1 MYLSRLLLN
10 PRHRAVQRDLSDL
23 QAMHRTLMAAFPLV
37 QDAAPARAE
46 LGVLYRL
53 ETDPN
58 AGIPAILVQS
68 GTAPQWSAL
77 PSGYLDGATSRQQNP
92 ACKELDPLLAALKPG
107 MSLRFRLRA
116 NPTKKV
122 ATKTGEDGRK
132 RNGTRADLRGE
143 EAQRAWL
150 HRKGEQHGFAILG
163 VRLADE
169 PLQTGQRRGQG
180 EAHRLTVAPVLYNGV
195 LRVTDLTLFQEALGS
210 GIGPGKAYGCGLL
223 SIAPLAQED
232 RV

>member
-1 MYLSRLLLN
+1 VYLSRLLLN
-10 PRHRAVQRDLSDL
+10 PRHHAVQRDVADL
-23 QAMHRTLMAAFPLV
+23 QAMHRTLMAAFPQV
-37 QDAAPARAE
+37 QDAVPARAG

-58 AGIPAILVQS
+58 ASPSILVQS
-68 GTAPQWSAL
+68 GPAPQWKIL
-77 PSGYLDGATSRQQNP
+77 PSGYLSRCIGAGQENP
-92 ACKELDPLLAALKPG
+92 ACKKLDPILAALKPG

-132 RNGTRADLRGE
+132 RNGTRADLRDE

-150 HRKGEQHGFAILG
+150 HRKGQQHGFAILG

-169 PLQTGQRRGQG
+169 PLQTGGHRGQG
-180 EAHRLTVAPVLYNGV
+180 EARRLTVSPVLYDGI
-195 LRVTDLTLFQEALGS
+195 LRVTDLTLFQAALES
-210 GIGPGKAYGCGLL
+210 GIGPAKAYGCGLL
-223 SIAPLAQED
+223 SIAPLAHEV
-232 RV
+232 RA

>member
-10 PRHRAVQRDLSDL
+10 PRHRDVQRDLSDL

-37 QDAAPARAE
+37 QDAASARAE

-53 ETDPN
+53 ETDLN
-58 AGIPAILVQS
+58 AGSPAILVQS

-77 PSGYLDGATSRQQNP
+77 PSGYLSQYIGADQQNP
-92 ACKELDPLLAALKPG
+92 AFKELEPLLAALKSG

-132 RNGTRADLRGE
+132 RNGTRADLRDE

-150 HRKGEQHGFAILG
+150 HRKGEHHGFVVLG

-169 PLQTGQRRGQG
+169 PLQTGRHRGQG
-180 EAHRLTVAPVLYNGV
+180 EARRLTVASVLYNGI
-195 LRVTDLTLFQEALGS
+195 LRVTDLALFQEALES
-210 GIGPGKAYGCGLL
+210 GIGPAKAYGCGLL
-223 SIAPLAQED
+223 SVGPIA
-232 RV
+232 